1 MGTEA
6 TQNAATETASESTT
20 SGGNQQHLEIRQKAL
35 QEELRELVDV
45 VGPGPLVDLLLERA
59 FQLNAT
65 DIHFDPNPV
74 GLRVRL
80 RVDGMLHDV
89 LELPQNLTA
98 QVISRLK
105 IMSGMDITERRVA
118 QDGHISQAVLKHKRD
133 IRVGGGPTV
142 YGERLV
148 LRLMPDDDQF
158 THLDQLGFEADQL
171 ERVRKMVQIPH
182 GVLLAVG
189 PVGSGKSTTM
199 YSCLSLRNRPTDSV
213 VTIEDPVERHLDGVN
228 QIQIDPKIDFT
239 FVKALRGVLR
249 QDPDVMMIGEIRD
262 PETAQIGVRAGL
274 TGVTVLSTMHAS
286 DALATID
293 VFRELGVPPMF
304 IVDAVKCVIAQRLIR
319 RVCSEC
325 RETYKP
331 DEMQQA
337 VLGLSTEEAASVE
350 LARGRGCDHC
360 FNTGYS
366 GRTGVFEVFSMTP
379 KLRQE
384 VLSQTGQDDL
394 REIAISEGLLTLE
407 HAARQKV
414 LRGETSIE
422 ELIRLQA
429 AFSA

>member
-6 TQNAATETASESTT
+6 TQNAAPETSSSASTR
-20 SGGNQQHLEIRQKAL
+20 GDRQHLEIRQQAL

-65 DIHFDPNPV
+65 DIHFDPTPV

-105 IMSGMDITERRVA
+105 IMSGMDITERRMA

-133 IRVGGGPTV
+133 IRVGSGPTV

-158 THLDQLGFEADQL
+158 THLDQLGFEEDQL
-171 ERVRKMVQIPH
+171 ERVRKMVQIPY

-228 QIQIDPKIDFT
+228 QIQIDPRIDFT

-286 DALATID
+286 DALAAID

-325 RETYKP
+325 RETFKP
-331 DEMQQA
+331 DEMQQSI
-337 VLGLSTEEAASVE
+337 LGLSAEEAASVE

-379 KLRQE
+379 QLRQA
-384 VLSQTGQDDL
+384 VLRHTGQDDL
-394 REIAISEGLLTLE
+394 REIALSEGLITLE
-407 HAARQKV
+407 DAARKKV
-414 LRGETSIE
+414 LRGETSID
-422 ELIRLQA
+422 ELIRLQV

>member
-6 TQNAATETASESTT
+6 TQNASSDSASDTAS
-20 SGGNQQHLEIRQKAL
+20 SGDRQQHLEIRQKAL

-105 IMSGMDITERRVA
+105 IMSGMDITERRLA

-133 IRVGGGPTV
+133 IRVGGGPTI

-158 THLDQLGFEADQL
+158 TQLDQLGFEADQL
-171 ERVRKMVQIPH
+171 ERVRKMVKIPY
-182 GVLLAVG
+182 GVLMAVG

-199 YSCLSLRNRPTDSV
+199 YSCLALRNSTTDSV
-213 VTIEDPVERHLDGVN
+213 VTIEDPVERHIDGVN

-262 PETAQIGVRAGL
+262 PETAQIGTRAGL
-274 TGVTVLSTMHAS
+274 TGVTVLSTLHAS

-304 IVDAVKCVIAQRLIR
+304 VVDAVKCVIAQRLIR
-319 RVCSEC
+319 RICPEC
-325 RETYKP
+325 RETYEP
-331 DEMQQA
+331 DETAQS
-337 VLGLSTEEAASVE
+337 VLNLTPEEAASVE

-379 KLRQE
+379 RLRQA
-384 VLSQTGQDDL
+384 VLKQSGHDDL
-394 REIAISEGLLTLE
+394 REIAISEGLITLDQ
-407 HAARQKV
+407 AARRKV
-414 LRGETSIE
+414 LRGETSID

-429 AFSA
+429 AFSI

>member
-6 TQNAATETASESTT
+6 SQDTVATTTTPADST
-20 SGGNQQHLEIRQKAL
+20 SHSQRHLEIRQRAL

-65 DIHFDPNPV
+65 DIHFDPTPV

-98 QVISRLK
+98 QVVSRLK
-105 IMSGMDITERRVA
+105 IMSGMDITERRFA

-133 IRVGGGPTV
+133 VRVGGGPTI

-158 THLDQLGFEADQL
+158 TQLDQLGFEADQL
-171 ERVRKMVQIPH
+171 ERVRKMVNIPY
-182 GVLLAVG
+182 GVLLSVG

-199 YSCLSLRNRPTDSV
+199 YSCLTLRNRPTDSV

-274 TGVTVLSTMHAS
+274 TGVTVLSTLHAS

-304 IVDAVKCVIAQRLIR
+304 IVDAVKCVIAQRLLR
-319 RVCSEC
+319 RICPEC

-331 DEMQQA
+331 DEMAQA
-337 VLGLSTEEAASVE
+337 ALKLTPEEAATVE
-350 LARGRGCDHC
+350 LSRGRGCDNC
-360 FNTGYS
+360 FSTGYS

-379 KLRQE
+379 KLRQA
-384 VLSQTGQDDL
+384 VLRHSGQDDL
-394 REIAISEGLLTLE
+394 REIAMSEGLVTLE
-407 HAARQKV
+407 EAARHKV
-414 LRGETSIE
+414 LRGETSLE
-422 ELIRLQA
+422 EFFRLLT
-429 AFSA
+429 AFSI

>member
-6 TQNAATETASESTT
+6 TQGRDTDASTAQTQAQPAGS
-20 SGGNQQHLEIRQKAL
+20 QLEVRQRAL

-65 DIHFDPNPV
+65 DIHLDPTDV

-89 LELPQNLTA
+89 LALPQKLTA

-105 IMSGMDITERRVA
+105 IMSGMDITERRFA
-118 QDGHISQAVLKHKRD
+118 QDGHIAQAVLKHQRD
-133 IRVGGGPTV
+133 IRVGAGPTIH
-142 YGERLV
+142 GERLV

-158 THLDQLGFEADQL
+158 THLDQLGFEPEQL
-171 ERVRKMVQIPH
+171 ERVRKMVNIPY

-199 YSCLSLRNRPTDSV
+199 YSCLELRNEPTDSV
-213 VTIEDPVERHLDGVN
+213 VTIEDPVERRLDGVN

-274 TGVTVLSTMHAS
+274 TGVTVLSTLHAS
-286 DALATID
+286 DALAALD

-304 IVDAVKCVIAQRLIR
+304 IVDALKCVVAQRLIR
-319 RVCSEC
+319 RVCPEC
-325 RETYKP
+325 RESYQP
-331 DEMQQA
+331 DEMA
-337 VLGLSTEEAASVE
+337 RAALNLSVEEAIPVS
-350 LARGRGCDHC
+350 LARGKGCDAC
-360 FNTGYS
+360 FHTGFS

-379 KLRQE
+379 RLRQA
-384 VLSQTGQDDL
+384 VLRQSGQDDL
-394 REIAISEGLLTLE
+394 REIAISEGLMTLE
-407 HAARQKV
+407 EATRRKV
-414 LRGETSIE
+414 LRGETSLE
-422 ELIRLQA
+422 Q
-429 AFSA
+429 FF